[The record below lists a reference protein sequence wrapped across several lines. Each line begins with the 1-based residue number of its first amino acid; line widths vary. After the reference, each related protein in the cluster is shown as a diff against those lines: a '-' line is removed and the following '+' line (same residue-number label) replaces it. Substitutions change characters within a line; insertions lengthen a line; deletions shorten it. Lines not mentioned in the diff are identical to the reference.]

1 QDLSHEQDKGE
12 HKEDHAERNG
22 DFSQHIT
29 VDQTAHFPKPAI
41 KVIPAASIVM
51 TPTVSTFFHS
61 ITDIVLDL
69 LRTGWM
75 EQDVIIPERVS
86 GGKMIF

>member
-1 QDLSHEQDKGE
+1 
-12 HKEDHAERNG
+12 
-22 DFSQHIT
+22 
-29 VDQTAHFPKPAI
+29 
-41 KVIPAASIVM
+41 M

-61 ITDIVLDL
+61 MMDIVLDL

-86 GGKMIF
+86 GGKVIF